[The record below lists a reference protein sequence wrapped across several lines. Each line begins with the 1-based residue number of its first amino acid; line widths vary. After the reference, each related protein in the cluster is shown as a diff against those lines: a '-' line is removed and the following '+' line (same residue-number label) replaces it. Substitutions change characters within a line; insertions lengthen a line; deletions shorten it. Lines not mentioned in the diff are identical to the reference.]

1 MDEDELARIREAFA
15 KQPDVQH
22 VLELLLSEAR
32 GLTHAEAGR
41 VYLREGNRLR
51 CAAVQNDVLTHR
63 LGSDEAE
70 RRMTADSLN
79 LVEPSI
85 ADYVALTPSTINV
98 VDAYEIPSDQPY
110 RLDRHVDATTGY
122 RTRSVLAMPIRDRRG
137 SVFGVLELIN
147 ALNEVG
153 GVIPFGKGQEA
164 TVAILLTTAAR
175 IVST

>member
-15 KQPDVQH
+15 KQPDLQH

-32 GLTHAEAGR
+32 GLTMAEAGT
-41 VYLREGNRLR
+41 VYLGEGNRLR

-79 LVEPSI
+79 LTEPSI
-85 ADYVALTPSTINV
+85 ADYVVLTPSPVNV

-110 RLDRHVDATTGY
+110 RFDRHVDATTGY
-122 RTRSVLAMPIRDRRG
+122 RTRSVLAIPIRDRRG
-137 SVFGVLELIN
+137 SVFGVLELFN

-153 GVIPFGKGQEA
+153 GV
-164 TVAILLTTAAR
+164 
-175 IVST
+175 

>member
-22 VLELLLSEAR
+22 VHELLLSEAR

-41 VYLREGNRLR
+41 VYLREGNRRR

-85 ADYVALTPSTINV
+85 GDYVALTP
-98 VDAYEIPSDQPY
+98 
-110 RLDRHVDATTGY
+110 
-122 RTRSVLAMPIRDRRG
+122 RSEERRVGKEGG
-137 SVFGVLELIN
+137 SQWSPEH
-147 ALNEVG
+147 
-153 GVIPFGKGQEA
+153 
-164 TVAILLTTAAR
+164 
-175 IVST
+175 